1 MQIKIK
7 VDDKATVVLNVKE
20 EMSISEFM
28 GVVSLVSKIDKYA
41 YNQKT
46 VVDDIMTSSP
56 PNKKAKKTRKKQKR
70 YMSDGEKKDF
80 VKRWY
85 SSTRPERKEWAVR
98 QGTTYSKLAS
108 LVYFHKR
115 SLENEGYNLKG
126 EMDGR

>member
-7 VDDKATVVLNVKE
+7 IDDKAKIVLNLKE

-56 PNKKAKKTRKKQKR
+56 PNKKAKKTRKKR
-70 YMSDGEKKDF
+70 RRHMSVGEKKDF

-85 SSTRPERKEWAVR
+85 SSTKPERKEWADKE
-98 QGTTYSKLAS
+98 GKTYSALAS

-115 SLENEGYNLKG
+115 TLEKDGYTLKG
-126 EMDGR
+126 EIDGR